1 MSGRGDPKRA
11 MLTGTTLLAALALGA
26 GIVSLLGPDPL
37 RTELG
42 ARLAGPS
49 AAHWLGQDGLGRDVL
64 ARVAH
69 GAGISALVAAAVVAI
84 CLVVGVTIGTTAAL
98 AGGWVDVV
106 LSRMIDVVL
115 AFPGL
120 LLAIAITAVRGP
132 GVGNVIV
139 ALSLLGWTGYA
150 RLARAEISRLRSAD
164 FATAARA
171 LGAGPIALA
180 YRHLLPL
187 AAPLLLV
194 QATFAVSGAIVAEA
208 SLSFLGL
215 GVPAP
220 TPSWGAM
227 LDEGRQFLLV
237 APHLVFAPGAVL
249 AVTVLALQLLGDG
262 LRDWLDVRTPPVGS
276 AGRATR

>member
-1 MSGRGDPKRA
+1 MRRDPRR
-11 MLTGTTLLAALALGA
+11 ALALGA
-26 GIVSLLGPDPL
+26 GLLAALATASLAAALAGADPL
-37 RTELG
+37 RPDLDG
-42 ARLAGPS
+42 RLAGPS

-69 GAGISALVAAAVVAI
+69 GARVSALVAVTVVSI
-84 CLVVGVTIGTTAAL
+84 SLLVGVAVGTTAAL
-98 AGGWVDVV
+98 AGGWAD
-106 LSRMIDVVL
+106 LAIARLIDVVL

-132 GVGNVIV
+132 GIGNVIV

-150 RLARAEISRLRSAD
+150 RLARAEVARLRRAD
-164 FATAARA
+164 FATAAHA
-171 LGAGPIALA
+171 LGAGRVALA
-180 YRHLLPL
+180 VRHLLPL

-215 GVPAP
+215 GVPPP
-220 TPSWGAM
+220 TPSWGTM

-237 APHLVFAPGAVL
+237 APHLVLAPGVAL
-249 AVTVLALQLLGDG
+249 GLTVLALQLLGDA
-262 LRDWLDVRTPPVGS
+262 LRDRLDVRRSTDVG
-276 AGRATR
+276 